1 MAYSRKARWNEVW
14 KWGSLRSI
22 AAAIVTRLRGDR
34 LWRSICPRTGC
45 CHSPRFFVRGRE
57 GGCSR
62 VPRKRPPAFIG
73 YLSVR
78 TSCADTRGNFAKSVV
93 FAKFRCAA
101 AAILAASI
109 SPRHPLPPPLSL
121 NEDRVGLH
129 GILKRPRSRNAWG
142 FKAEIKKARKNG
154 PFYNFIATNSCST
167 GPPLP
172 TPNALAQFFSC
183 VLPFGKDRLLAAG
196 ILVSTG
202 PKPILDQSTV
212 FI

>member
-1 MAYSRKARWNEVW
+1 M
-14 KWGSLRSI
+14 
-22 AAAIVTRLRGDR
+22 
-34 LWRSICPRTGC
+34 
-45 CHSPRFFVRGRE
+45 
-57 GGCSR
+57 
-62 VPRKRPPAFIG
+62 PRKRPPAFIG

-142 FKAEIKKARKNG
+142 LGLSLNRKGGGIRGVAMSSAQKVWALKAEIKKARKNG
-154 PFYNFIATNSCST
+154 PFYSKNFYS
-167 GPPLP
+167 
-172 TPNALAQFFSC
+172 TPNQGSGR
-183 VLPFGKDRLLAAG
+183 VGFGAGETKGLETLL
-196 ILVSTG
+196 V
-202 PKPILDQSTV
+202 PPPR
-212 FI
+212 